1 MLVLFVVLPANCR
14 GSVWDPIHLN
24 MELTRLP
31 STLALA
37 LALALAFLSTAHHC
51 AASESIIGKY
61 HERTESTR
69 DATTTSVLFW

>member
-14 GSVWDPIHLN
+14 GSVWDPIYLN

-37 LALALAFLSTAHHC
+37 LALAFLSTAHHC
-51 AASESIIGKY
+51 DAASESIIGKY
-61 HERTESTR
+61 HEHTESTR

>member
-1 MLVLFVVLPANCR
+1 
-14 GSVWDPIHLN
+14 

-51 AASESIIGKY
+51 DAASESIIGKY

-69 DATTTSVLFW
+69 DAMTTSVLF